1 MHGVWDAMDLA
12 GNAEDCALPPENY
25 KPCNLASA
33 PLRLG
38 HGLSPR
44 ILRHATSPPL
54 RFGSVT
60 GCRPI
65 KSKIPTIS
73 CVSKL
78 PPKWREFYF
87 LHVPSSKP
95 CNLVSKA
102 HSVTG
107 CRPIKKLKNKF
118 SYVSELPTK
127 FVFTFFAWLVV
138 FVKKVLALW
147 KKVW

>member
-33 PLRLG
+33 LLRLG

-78 PPKWREFYF
+78 PPKWWEFYF

>member
-1 MHGVWDAMDLA
+1 LHGVWDAMDLA

-33 PLRLG
+33 LLRLG